1 MKRLALV
8 IGVCLATA
16 CSQPTE
22 TPSEAAPTETSE
34 SGVHMDA
41 ATQLR
46 TGVVVSAIEAIN
58 APRSVVGYARVMD
71 VGPLAAIDAEVGAAQ
86 SAAVAS
92 REEYRRLQ
100 ALAAADQAA
109 SVRAVEAARAQ
120 AGADSARAELASRRI
135 GLEWGPGLVR
145 LSPAQRSQLL
155 SDIAAGRAA
164 LMRVDASAASQGAR
178 RVLLRPDAGQPIVAT
193 ILGAAGGA
201 EPRLQTAGVLAV
213 VRGGEAARLP
223 AGRLIGAEIEL
234 GGAEPGFLLPS
245 AAIIRTENA
254 MWVYVRKSA
263 DTFERRGV
271 QGGRAIDRGWFA
283 PTGFSSGD
291 VIVTDGAASLL
302 AAERGPVE
310 VE

>member
-16 CSQPTE
+16 CSQPAE
-22 TPSEAAPTETSE
+22 TTSDAAPAENSE
-34 SGVHMDA
+34 PGVHMDA
-41 ATQLR
+41 ATQER

-58 APRSVVGYARVMD
+58 APRSVEGYARVMD

-86 SAAVAS
+86 SAAAAS

-155 SDIAAGRAA
+155 SDVATGRAA
-164 LMRVDASAASQGAR
+164 LMRVDASGASSGAR
-178 RVLLRPDAGQPIVAT
+178 RVLLRPDAGQPIAAT

-201 EPRLQTAGVLAV
+201 DPRLQTAGLLAV
-213 VRGGEAARLP
+213 VRGGDAARLP
-223 AGRLIGAEIEL
+223 AGRLIGAQIEL

-245 AAIIRTENA
+245 AAIIRAENT
-254 MWVYVRKSA
+254 MWVYVRTGA
-263 DTFERRGV
+263 DTFERRSV
-271 QGGRAIDRGWFA
+271 QGARAIDRGWFA
-283 PTGFSSGD
+283 PTGFAAGD
-291 VIVTDGAASLL
+291 MIVTEGAASLL

-310 VE
+310 AE

>member
-1 MKRLALV
+1 MKRLAIV

-16 CSQPTE
+16 CSQPAE
-22 TPSEAAPTETSE
+22 TPSEAAPAETVE

-41 ATQLR
+41 ATQQR
-46 TGVVVSAIEAIN
+46 TGVVVSPIEAVN
-58 APRSVVGYARVMD
+58 APRSIEGYARVMD

-86 SAAVAS
+86 SAAIAS

-120 AGADSARAELASRRI
+120 ASADGARAELAARRI

-155 SDIAAGRAA
+155 SDVAAGRAA
-164 LMRVDASAASQGAR
+164 LMRVDASGASQGAR
-178 RVLLRPDAGQPIVAT
+178 RVLLRPDAGQAISAT

-201 EPRLQTAGVLAV
+201 DPRLQTAGVLAV

-223 AGRLIGAEIEL
+223 AGRLIGAQIEVS
-234 GGAEPGFLLPS
+234 GAEPGFLLPS

-254 MWVYVRKSA
+254 MWVYARVGA
-263 DTFERRGV
+263 DVFERRAV
-271 QGGRAIDRGWFA
+271 QGAHAIDRGWFA
-283 PTGFSSGD
+283 PAGFAAGD
-291 VIVTDGAASLL
+291 MIVTDGAASLL

-310 VE
+310 AE

>member
-8 IGVCLATA
+8 VGVCLATA
-16 CSQPTE
+16 CSQPAE
-22 TPSEAAPTETSE
+22 TPSEAAPAETIE
-34 SGVHMDA
+34 PGVHMDA
-41 ATQLR
+41 ATQQR

-58 APRSVVGYARVMD
+58 APRSIEGYARVMD

-145 LSPAQRSQLL
+145 LSPAQRSQVL
-155 SDIAAGRAA
+155 SDVAAGRAA
-164 LMRVDASAASQGAR
+164 LMRVDASGASQGTR

-201 EPRLQTAGVLAV
+201 DPRLQTAGVLAV

-223 AGRLIGAEIEL
+223 AGRLIGALIEL

-254 MWVYVRKSA
+254 MWVYVRTGA
-263 DTFERRGV
+263 DTFERRV
-271 QGGRAIDRGWFA
+271 LQGARAIDRGWFA
-283 PTGFSSGD
+283 PAGFAAGD
-291 VIVTDGAASLL
+291 MIVTDGAASLL

-310 VE
+310 AE